1 MLYNIFLITT
11 VVTTTFAGYWTSK
24 RGDPCLSSRDPGPCR
39 GSCPRYY
46 FDSSDFTCKKFTYGC
61 CGGNRNNYR
70 TLEDCLDTCND
81 GCSNGINPELIR
93 CIVGACTIQ
102 TCPNFPKAKCV
113 PRCNSCFSQFIFRGR
128 DVTSQCNTRKT
139 I

>member
-1 MLYNIFLITT
+1 MMVTIDDDDDDDDLI
-11 VVTTTFAGYWTSK
+11 
-24 RGDPCLSSRDPGPCR
+24 GDPCLSSPDPGPCR

-81 GCSNGINPELIR
+81 G
-93 CIVGACTIQ
+93 
-102 TCPNFPKAKCV
+102 
-113 PRCNSCFSQFIFRGR
+113 
-128 DVTSQCNTRKT
+128 QCNLLPNEYDKMVKLRS
-139 I
+139 